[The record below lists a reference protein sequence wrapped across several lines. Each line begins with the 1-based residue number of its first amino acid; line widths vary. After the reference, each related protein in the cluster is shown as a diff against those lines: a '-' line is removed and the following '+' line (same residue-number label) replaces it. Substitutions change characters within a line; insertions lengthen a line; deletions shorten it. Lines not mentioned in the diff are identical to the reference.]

1 MKGWIAAI
9 LAAGAFGVAGMSA
22 RGDAKATLN
31 RDRRLLR
38 EHEEKL
44 RKARIDEMRFERA
57 RARARERNA
66 HLSPYERTR
75 IPPQPASS
83 AR

>member
-9 LAAGAFGVAGMSA
+9 LAAGALGFAGMTA
-22 RGDAKATLN
+22 RGDGKAILN

-38 EHEEKL
+38 EHEEKV
-44 RKARIDEMRFERA
+44 RKERIDEMRFERA

-66 HLSPYERTR
+66 HLAPYERAR
-75 IPPQPASS
+75 RLQQPASS